1 MKWVRRLFAFVIVW
15 CAFTEAVQLF
25 SRLFFHTWVAGDWF
39 LIFLA
44 SDSSEM
50 WDFVRTNPGP
60 LITGFAVFLLGII
73 VAVVTLRLSRRGWW
87 VAVGCFCLYALL
99 GICWLGRAWT
109 PAYLAY
115 DTVRSARDY
124 GSLVG
129 IGKWTDEDEKVS
141 VEAAKDPQ
149 TKELPTVVLVIGES
163 LTTARMGVY
172 GYEKDTTPK
181 LAELA
186 TNGLDILPP
195 RRATA
200 SYTARALQNLLI
212 RDGQSFVKVLRRR
225 GYKPVLISGQHHWER
240 YCGVEQ
246 MVFSPCVKK
255 RYLRDEIFSPDVY
268 DWNLVRWAEDELAEA
283 DGPLL
288 LIVHLMGS
296 HYPYEDRY
304 PSYWA
309 EGEGLDAYDRS
320 VRLTDTVLADL
331 IALVPQNGVLIF
343 TSDHGES
350 PSSSRWRNAEDPD
363 LWSVPMMVYPKNA
376 PIQEVMCLLGV
387 L

>member
-1 MKWVRRLFAFVIVW
+1 
-15 CAFTEAVQLF
+15 
-25 SRLFFHTWVAGDWF
+25 
-39 LIFLA
+39 
-44 SDSSEM
+44 
-50 WDFVRTNPGP
+50 
-60 LITGFAVFLLGII
+60 
-73 VAVVTLRLSRRGWW
+73 
-87 VAVGCFCLYALL
+87 
-99 GICWLGRAWT
+99 
-109 PAYLAY
+109 
-115 DTVRSARDY
+115 
-124 GSLVG
+124 
-129 IGKWTDEDEKVS
+129 
-141 VEAAKDPQ
+141 
-149 TKELPTVVLVIGES
+149 
-163 LTTARMGVY
+163 
-172 GYEKDTTPK
+172 
-181 LAELA
+181 
-186 TNGLDILPP
+186 
-195 RRATA
+195 
-200 SYTARALQNLLI
+200 
-212 RDGQSFVKVLRRR
+212 
-225 GYKPVLISGQHHWER
+225 
-240 YCGVEQ
+240 

-350 PSSSRWRNAEDPD
+350 PSSSRWRNAEDPA
-363 LWSVPMMVYPKNA
+363 LWSVPMTVYPKNA
-376 PIQEVMCLLGV
+376 PLQEALRLLGV